1 MWTQQL
7 CDSKSLAEIL
17 IRPNDFDITNKVE
30 DATPDSEIEID
41 SEPPNDTNTNTAN
54 NDLQNDSKEVNNRPD
69 FLTIFYW
76 IIIKKGW
83 KTAKFNTLKN
93 EIIHKDKNT

>member
-7 CDSKSLAEIL
+7 CGSEILAEIL

-41 SEPPNDTNTNTAN
+41 SEPSSDDNNTNTVN

-76 IIIKKGW
+76 IIIKKGLENC
-83 KTAKFNTLKN
+83 KV
-93 EIIHKDKNT
+93 